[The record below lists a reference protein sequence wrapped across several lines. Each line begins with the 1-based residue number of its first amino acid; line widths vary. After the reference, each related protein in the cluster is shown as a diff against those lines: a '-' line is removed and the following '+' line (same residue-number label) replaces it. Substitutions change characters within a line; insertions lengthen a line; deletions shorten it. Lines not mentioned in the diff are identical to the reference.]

1 MLNKFWEGLSESLAQ
16 QIASRIISP
25 AAIFWL
31 VGLVAW
37 VESLGGWHR
46 ALASQSHFFQHVP
59 VVLQVIAIVLIVLVL
74 IGTSAV
80 MEWAAPHIRA
90 LLEGRWPL
98 SGPGK
103 LQTFMIVRL
112 QDRAAKLNEM
122 LSQDEDY
129 LDASNPGYEDRDLS
143 VKVDPE
149 LTWLLNRAAQTR
161 ETLRQFP
168 DFPEMFAP
176 TRLGNIMGAADAR
189 PFAKYGLDT
198 AVCWPVL
205 WLLLDKSERDDIS
218 KARAALD
225 LHAQAWAWSLLLLV
239 WVPLFLMWTPWTL
252 VIVPLSLLGCFLVY
266 RSMLSAGQLY
276 GQLLEASF
284 DLYRDRLY
292 TALRLPLPEDSFEE
306 QKLADTVRRYLRRGT
321 YKSDQR
327 IRFTSARHN

>member
-1 MLNKFWEGLSESLAQ
+1 MLNKFWEGLGENLAQ

-31 VGLVAW
+31 VGLLAW

-46 ALASQSHFFQHVP
+46 ALASQSNFFQHVP
-59 VVLQVIAIVLIVLVL
+59 VVLQVIAIVLMVLVL

-90 LLEGRWPL
+90 LLEGRWPP
-98 SGPGK
+98 SEPGK
-103 LQTFMIVRL
+103 LQTFMIERL
-112 QDRAAKLNEM
+112 QVRAAALAAM
-122 LSQDEDY
+122 LADDEKY
-129 LDASNPGYEDRDLS
+129 LDAINPGVENRDLS
-143 VKVDPE
+143 VKVDPKF
-149 LTWLLNRAAQTR
+149 TWYLNRAGQTR

-225 LHAQAWAWSLLLLV
+225 LHAQAWTWSLLLLV
-239 WVPLFLMWTPWTL
+239 WVPLFSMWTPWTL
-252 VIVPLSLLGCFLVY
+252 VIVPLSLLGCCLVY

-284 DLYRDRLY
+284 DLYRGRLY

-306 QKLADTVRRYLRRGT
+306 RELADIVRRYLGRGT
-321 YKSDQR
+321 YESRRR
-327 IRFTSARHN
+327 IRFTSARDN